1 MGMGFVL
8 KIGDFNEM
16 PKIPHDFPRC
26 GNWVPS
32 TEDSTDSTED
42 TTVTDAASCAKV
54 SAIMMV
60 LCWFV
65 LNVTNYGM

>member
-16 PKIPHDFPRC
+16 PKTPHDFPRC

-32 TEDSTDSTED
+32 TED
-42 TTVTDAASCAKV
+42 TTTTDAASCAKV

-65 LNVTNYGM
+65 LSVTNYGM